1 MKKLIIIGSGIS
13 GLASAYYLRKKFKIK
28 IFEKNNYLGG
38 HTHTH
43 YLKEENINYDSGFI
57 VFNNKNY
64 PNFIKLINELNV
76 KYQKSNMSFSVLKRD
91 INYEWAGK
99 NLSTIFDLNNLFS
112 IKYLKILKDIIKFSK
127 LCENKKISKNLKLKD
142 FIKINELSK
151 EFAELYLL
159 PMCSSIWSSNINNIL
174 NYNTSFIINFFRN
187 HGLNN
192 IISNRPTWYTIKN
205 GSNSYISKLIKVVKP
220 KIYLNTEVVNIDQNR
235 KFIITKKKKVF
246 NYDHIILANH
256 SNQIKKILKN
266 KNKDQLNLLKSVKYQ
281 KNYVCIHTDIKIM
294 PKKTKNWSS
303 WNYMYY
309 GKKLVLTYWMNLLQK
324 LSCKKDIFISLNYKK
339 INKKFIIKKILYE
352 HPIFTKPLDQI
363 ENLSNKAQG
372 INNVWIAGA
381 WLGYGFHED
390 GVKSALKIKKMIN
403 VK

>member
-43 YLKEENINYDSGFI
+43 HLKEENVNYDSGFI

-76 KYQKSNMSFSVLKRD
+76 KYQKSNMSFSVLKKD

-112 IKYLKILKDIIKFSK
+112 IRYLKILKDIIKFSN

-174 NYNTSFIINFFRN
+174 NYNT
-187 HGLNN
+187 
-192 IISNRPTWYTIKN
+192 
-205 GSNSYISKLIKVVKP
+205 
-220 KIYLNTEVVNIDQNR
+220 
-235 KFIITKKKKVF
+235 
-246 NYDHIILANH
+246 
-256 SNQIKKILKN
+256 
-266 KNKDQLNLLKSVKYQ
+266 
-281 KNYVCIHTDIKIM
+281 
-294 PKKTKNWSS
+294 
-303 WNYMYY
+303 
-309 GKKLVLTYWMNLLQK
+309 
-324 LSCKKDIFISLNYKK
+324 
-339 INKKFIIKKILYE
+339 
-352 HPIFTKPLDQI
+352 
-363 ENLSNKAQG
+363 
-372 INNVWIAGA
+372 
-381 WLGYGFHED
+381 
-390 GVKSALKIKKMIN
+390 
-403 VK
+403 